1 MMLSREGDDR
11 RCIMAIAV
19 QQIYPIA
26 HLPLVLGVLR
36 RLEVA
41 TVIDRLIPPHPA
53 HGLST
58 GRGVE
63 ALVLAILDGHHALY
77 KVGQRLEER
86 GMVAL
91 LQPGLTRTSL
101 HDYRLGHILDA
112 LFATN
117 LNKVLSAIALKALE
131 VYAIPTPWL
140 HQDTTTIALYGAYAD
155 EPKTP
160 RAPRPAYGH
169 SKDGRDDLKQVLLS
183 LGVSGDGG
191 LPLRVGVR
199 DGNRS
204 DSVETPVAI
213 EECLA
218 LGLEGV
224 RGIVADSKAYSRR
237 TLGLC
242 LERKIGLVTL
252 VPRTCAIRPDLEAWG
267 RQHPALP
274 LLVEKPGR
282 TKDEGPRRWHGQSVL
297 RPVEVEYSDGRVALE
312 ALRFVVVHSSQLA
325 QQQTHTYT
333 NAQAKEVEAV
343 AAHVQHVHAQWFACE
358 ADAVAALAEYEH
370 RGLGRRGRRPQ
381 AWRYHAVRYRVV
393 ADTRHTRRAR
403 RGRPAKT
410 DPPPIEAGYRL
421 VVEVEALAH
430 PEEDNGWTVLATTVS
445 PTVSTD
451 TEILQAYQDQNTTVE
466 PGFRWIKN
474 PAAISPVWLE
484 KPERIAALAMLT
496 VVGLLVYSIIQR
508 QVRLYLLTH
517 AQQVPGNKGTTA
529 TPTAAVV
536 LALFA
541 QVALVQFWIGDH
553 EIAQV
558 YGLQPHHLLICDALG
573 LDYSWYEAPSAH
585 KIDQFSQT
593 P

>member
-1 MMLSREGDDR
+1 
-11 RCIMAIAV
+11 MAIAV
-19 QQIYPIA
+19 QQIDPIA

-53 HGLST
+53 HELAT
-58 GRGVE
+58 GRGVA

-86 GMVAL
+86 GMIAL
-91 LQPGLTRTSL
+91 LQPGLTRASL
-101 HDYRLGHILDA
+101 HDYRLGCILDA
-112 LFATN
+112 LFAAN
-117 LNKVLSAIALKALE
+117 LNKVFSALALKALE

-155 EPKTP
+155 EPQIS

-169 SKDGRDDLKQVLLS
+169 SKDGREDLKQVLLS

-199 DGNRS
+199 DGNRN

-242 LERKIGLVTL
+242 LERKLGLVTL
-252 VPRTCAIRPDLEAWG
+252 VPRTCAIRQDLEAWG
-267 RQHPALP
+267 CQQPALP
-274 LLVEKPGR
+274 LLIEKPGR
-282 TKDEGPRRWHGQSVL
+282 TQGEAPRRWHGQSVT
-297 RPVEVEYSDGRVALE
+297 RPVEVEYSDGRVVLE

-325 QQQTHTYT
+325 HQQTQTHT
-333 NAQAKEVEAV
+333 NAQAKEAEAV
-343 AAHVQHVHAQWFACE
+343 AAHVQHVQARWFACE
-358 ADAVAALAEYEH
+358 ADAAAAIAEYEH
-370 RGLGRRGRRPQ
+370 RGPGRRGRRPQ
-381 AWRYHAVRYRVV
+381 AWRYHTVRYRVV
-393 ADTRHTRRAR
+393 ADTRPTRRAR

-410 DPPPIEAGYRL
+410 DAPLIEAGYRL
-421 VVEVEALAH
+421 VAEVAALAH
-430 PEEDNGWTVLATTVS
+430 HEEDNGWTVLATTVN
-445 PTVSTD
+445 PAVCTD
-451 TEILQAYQDQNTTVE
+451 TEILQAYQDQATTVE

-474 PAAISPVWLE
+474 PAAIAPVWLE

-508 QVRLYLLTH
+508 QVRLYLRTH
-517 AQQVPGNKGTTA
+517 DQQLPGNKGLTA

-536 LALFA
+536 LALFT
-541 QVALVQFWIGDH
+541 QVAVVHLCID
-553 EIAQV
+553 AQEV
-558 YGLQPHHLLICDALG
+558 TQLSGGQPHHLLVCDALG
-573 LDYSWYEAPSAH
+573 LDSSWYVVPSAQ
-585 KIDQFSQT
+585 KNARGS
-593 P
+593 